1 MNKIKIIFPD
11 EIHKRLKMTNK
22 DHIIEILSCFSSKEF
37 QSKAWV
43 EGDKTIVFDP
53 GEFINWFD
61 DLRISELAG
70 LTDTEKEIVIPI
82 INEINEFTKTGYIQE
97 MYKINIKEWIH
108 YEPWVK
114 IRNMSMNAVTDLKK

>member
-1 MNKIKIIFPD
+1 
-11 EIHKRLKMTNK
+11 MTNR

-114 IRNMSMNAVTDLKK
+114 IRNMSMNAVTDLKKIGWIFPSYIS